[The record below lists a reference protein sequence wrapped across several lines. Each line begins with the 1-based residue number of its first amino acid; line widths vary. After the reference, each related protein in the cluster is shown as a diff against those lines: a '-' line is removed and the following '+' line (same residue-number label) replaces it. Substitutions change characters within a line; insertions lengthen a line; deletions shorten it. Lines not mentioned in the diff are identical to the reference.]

1 MNSERFCS
9 ALDGISD
16 GLIDA
21 AAGAYEN
28 RRKKKKT
35 LIRVLWVACAGL
47 VVAAVGLFWNAPA
60 GAPDPTQPTI
70 SMENPTTAPTFSAE
84 HSTTEPTD
92 QPEKGSEGAKIS
104 FLSTKNGEETETP
117 LEIGITM
124 PIDYIVYVRNT
135 RGLSDEKH
143 KETIAQWHAFEEEI
157 KSGGHGYTCTSFV
170 GQEMII
176 GTYMKGFLRIRPD
189 HSKIKHISVDT
200 TNEGVGNYG
209 YGHQDE
215 EFHVN
220 WFINPQILIEDRSL
234 PLSSVHDS
242 LEVTITYKDG
252 TTEIIIIDISLNDEG
267 QVFATLV
274 EDSLSA

>member
-1 MNSERFCS
+1 MNREQFTN

-28 RRKKKKT
+28 RRKKKKMLT
-35 LIRVLWVACAGL
+35 RVLWVACAGL

-70 SMENPTTAPTFSAE
+70 SMENPTTAPT
-84 HSTTEPTD
+84 T
-92 QPEKGSEGAKIS
+92 QPEKEPGGAKIS
-104 FLSTKNGEETETP
+104 FLSTKNGEETKTP
-117 LEIGITM
+117 LEVGISM
-124 PIDYIVYVRNT
+124 PIDYIVYVRNL
-135 RGLSDEKH
+135 RGLSDEKRS
-143 KETIAQWHAFEEEI
+143 EVTEQWREFDCSMRDGTDA
-157 KSGGHGYTCTSFV
+157 YTSSTFV
-170 GQEMII
+170 GKEVIV
-176 GTYMKGFLRIRPD
+176 GTYMKGHLEITSTRSEIVMV
-189 HSKIKHISVDT
+189 SVDT
-200 TNEGVGNYG
+200 INEGIGDHG
-209 YGHQDE
+209 WGQSGG

-220 WFINPQILIEDRSL
+220 WFLNPRVLIEDPSI
-234 PLSSVHDS
+234 PLSTIRDS

-274 EDSLSA
+274 EDPVNA